1 MGSTIFLEQDLFKG
15 CRIIFDK
22 TEYTVSAD
30 FYNNFE
36 SFLNDNAKVIK
47 SLNDKVENQRKELS
61 SLLAKNKKLE
71 EENQKLRDIN
81 NKNFWPNGKAPVVD
95 FPVLQYDSIPS
106 WFDFTFTNF
115 RYDSRRTLNLPGKI
129 TIEGVSDDHKKID
142 AFVEHGDMFSGI
154 FSICRMS
161 DIKDL
166 VDKYN
171 ALVVDNRHLEL
182 EKASALN
189 SLALVETNLKGVRKK
204 VEVAEGEYEKM
215 KEVLKRWHDATGCD
229 NFNQAKKK
237 IENMAK
243 EIQEWKD
250 ATCRYSP
257 EQAKARYDGLKASN
271 TQLEALIY
279 GVEGCYKPIDIGGE
293 NQKPLCY
300 YLANRG
306 YSGAVDAINKLEKE
320 IREFRDDKEGRRTLI
335 QYKSDRI
342 NKLHNMIWGGPGY
355 HPLIVG
361 GELRTAKG
369 YLEHKGYKCFVD
381 AITSLEADIAL
392 LKDREIQ
399 CAEGTYSVFIHP
411 DHMNALQ
418 IDVKHDRYQAETRL
432 IEECSEL
439 IQALAKRKRAYSP
452 EVNYIGS
459 HELMELAHVVISAIV
474 YCRYW
479 GISNELLQKAV
490 QVKYPEPYED

>member
-1 MGSTIFLEQDLFKG
+1 MGSTIFLEQDPFKG
-15 CRIIFDK
+15 CKIIFDK

-30 FYNNFE
+30 FYNKFE

-47 SLNDKVENQRKELS
+47 SLNDKVENQRKELA

-95 FPVLQYDSIPS
+95 FPVIEYKDIPS

-115 RYDSRRTLNLPGKI
+115 RYDSRRTLNLPGKV

-142 AFVEHGDMFSGI
+142 AFLEHGDMFGGI

-161 DIKDL
+161 DIKLL

-182 EKASALN
+182 EKASTLD
-189 SLALVETNLKGVRKK
+189 SLSGLKTNLECTRKK
-204 VEVAEGEYEKM
+204 MEAARDEYEKM

-229 NFNQAKKK
+229 NFEQARKK
-237 IENMAK
+237 IEKLREATCIPFGCELDQRLLKDKNKDLQSQIKKRDEEIERLAK
-243 EIQEWKD
+243 EIQE
-250 ATCRYSP
+250 
-257 EQAKARYDGLKASN
+257 LK
-271 TQLEALIY
+271 
-279 GVEGCYKPIDIGGE
+279 
-293 NQKPLCY
+293 
-300 YLANRG
+300 
-306 YSGAVDAINKLEKE
+306 
-320 IREFRDDKEGRRTLI
+320 DDKEGRRTLI
-335 QYKSDRI
+335 QYKNNRI
-342 NKLHNMIWGGPGY
+342 FELHNMIWGGPLFP
-355 HPLIVG
+355 PLNIG
-361 GELRTAKG
+361 GNIYTVKA
-369 YLEHKGYKCFVD
+369 YLEHKGYECFVD
-381 AITSLEADIAL
+381 AIVNLEAELNL
-392 LKDREIQ
+392 LKSREVQ
-399 CAEGTYSVFIHP
+399 CAEGTYSIFIHP
-411 DHMNALQ
+411 EHMEALK

-439 IQALAKRKRAYSP
+439 IQALAKRKRNYSP
-452 EVNYIGS
+452 EVNYIGG
-459 HELMELAHVVISAIV
+459 HELTELAHVIISAIV

-490 QVKYPEPYED
+490 RVKYPEPYED

>member
-1 MGSTIFLEQDLFKG
+1 MGVTIGFEKDPINEFCSISFDNDYFYVDSELYRRFKE
-15 CRIIFDK
+15 FMH
-22 TEYTVSAD
+22 
-30 FYNNFE
+30 
-36 SFLNDNAKVIK
+36 DNMNEINAMGTKI
-47 SLNDKVENQRKELS
+47 ENQRKELS
-61 SLLAKNKKLE
+61 SLLEKNKKLE

-106 WFDFTFTNF
+106 WFDLTFTNF

-129 TIEGVSDDHKKID
+129 AIEGVSDDHKKID

-166 VDKYN
+166 IDKYN

-182 EKASALN
+182 EKASIRD
-189 SLALVETNLKGVRKK
+189 SLKLVNANLKYVRKR
-204 VEVAEGEYEKM
+204 AEEAKDEYEKM

-229 NFNQAKKK
+229 NFDQAKKK
-237 IENMAK
+237 IEKLRNEASCIPFGCELDNKLLKDKNKDLQNQIKKRDEEIENMAK
-243 EIQEWKD
+243 EIQELKD
-250 ATCRYSP
+250 
-257 EQAKARYDGLKASN
+257 G
-271 TQLEALIY
+271 
-279 GVEGCYKPIDIGGE
+279 IDAHGSLLLSRAE
-293 NQKPLCY
+293 RL
-300 YLANRG
+300 
-306 YSGAVDAINKLEKE
+306 DKLH
-320 IREFRDDKEGRRTLI
+320 
-335 QYKSDRI
+335 
-342 NKLHNMIWGGPGY
+342 NHNMIWGGPGY
-355 HPLIVG
+355 HTLTVG
-361 GELRTAKG
+361 GQLYTAGG

-381 AITSLEADIAL
+381 AVANLEADIAL

-399 CAEGTYSVFIHP
+399 CAKGTYTVFIHP
-411 DHMNALQ
+411 NHMNALQ

-459 HELMELAHVVISAIV
+459 HELMELAHVIISAIV

>member
-30 FYNNFE
+30 FYNKFE

-95 FPVLQYDSIPS
+95 FPVMQYDSIPS

-115 RYDSRRTLNLPGKI
+115 EYDSRKTLNLPANI
-129 TIEGVSDDHKKID
+129 TIKGVSDDRKKIE
-142 AFVEHGDMFSGI
+142 AFIEHGDVFSGIFSI

-171 ALVVDNRHLEL
+171 ALVVSNRHLEL
-182 EKASALN
+182 EKASALD

-237 IENMAK
+237 IEELKGRYCIPFGCELNYRLLEDKNKELQNRLKKRDEMIENMTK
-243 EIQEWKD
+243 EIQE
-250 ATCRYSP
+250 
-257 EQAKARYDGLKASN
+257 LK
-271 TQLEALIY
+271 
-279 GVEGCYKPIDIGGE
+279 
-293 NQKPLCY
+293 
-300 YLANRG
+300 
-306 YSGAVDAINKLEKE
+306 
-320 IREFRDDKEGRRTLI
+320 DDKESRKSLV
-335 QYKSDRI
+335 QYTERLE
-342 NKLHNMIWGGPGY
+342 KLHNMIWGGPGY
-355 HPLIVG
+355 HPLTVDG
-361 GELRTAKG
+361 QLYTAGG
-369 YLEHKGYKCFVD
+369 YLEHKGYKCFID
-381 AITSLEADIAL
+381 AVANLEADIAL

-399 CAEGTYSVFIHP
+399 CAEGTYTVFIHP
-411 DHMNALQ
+411 EHMDALQ
-418 IDVKHDRYQAETRL
+418 IDIKHDRYQAETRL

>member
-1 MGSTIFLEQDLFKG
+1 MGMAIFLEQDIFNG

-22 TEYTVSAD
+22 AEYTVSAD
-30 FYNNFE
+30 FYNKFE

-47 SLNDKVENQRKELS
+47 SLNDKVENQRKELA

-71 EENQKLRDIN
+71 EENQKLRD
-81 NKNFWPNGKAPVVD
+81 
-95 FPVLQYDSIPS
+95 S
-106 WFDFTFTNF
+106 
-115 RYDSRRTLNLPGKI
+115 
-129 TIEGVSDDHKKID
+129 
-142 AFVEHGDMFSGI
+142 
-154 FSICRMS
+154 
-161 DIKDL
+161 
-166 VDKYN
+166 
-171 ALVVDNRHLEL
+171 LEL
-182 EKASALN
+182 
-189 SLALVETNLKGVRKK
+189 VEVNLKSVRKK
-204 VEVAEGEYEKM
+204 AEKARDEYEKM
-215 KEVLKRWHDATGCD
+215 KEVLKRWHEATGCD
-229 NFNQAKKK
+229 NFDQAKKK

-257 EQAKARYDGLKASN
+257 EQAKVRYDWLKASN
-271 TQLEALIY
+271 MQLQALVY
-279 GVEGCYKPIDIGGE
+279 GVGGCYKPVDIGGE
-293 NQKPLCY
+293 NQRPLCD

-369 YLEHKGYKCFVD
+369 YLEHKGYKSFVD
-381 AITSLEADIAL
+381 AVANLEADIAL
-392 LKDREIQ
+392 LKNHEIQ
-399 CAEGTYSVFIHP
+399 CAEGTYTIFIHP
-411 DHMNALQ
+411 HHMNALQ

-459 HELMELAHVVISAIV
+459 HELMELAHVIISAIV

>member
-36 SFLNDNAKVIK
+36 SFLSDNAKMIK
-47 SLNDKVENQRKELS
+47 SLNDKVENQRKELA

-182 EKASALN
+182 EKASTLN
-189 SLALVETNLKGVRKK
+189 SLSGLKTNLEYTRKK
-204 VEVAEGEYEKM
+204 MEAAKDEHEKM
-215 KEVLKRWHDATGCD
+215 KEVLKRWHEATGCD
-229 NFNQAKKK
+229 NFEQARKK
-237 IENMAK
+237 IRKLEV
-243 EIQEWKD
+243 EIQDLTLGQYNKD
-250 ATCRYSP
+250 RF
-257 EQAKARYDGLKASN
+257 D
-271 TQLEALIY
+271 
-279 GVEGCYKPIDIGGE
+279 
-293 NQKPLCY
+293 
-300 YLANRG
+300 
-306 YSGAVDAINKLEKE
+306 
-320 IREFRDDKEGRRTLI
+320 
-335 QYKSDRI
+335 
-342 NKLHNMIWGGPGY
+342 KLHKMIWGW
-355 HPLIVG
+355 PLYRPLTVG
-361 GELRTAKG
+361 RDLYTVRE
-369 YLEHKGYKCFVD
+369 YLEHKGYKCLVD
-381 AITSLEADIAL
+381 AVANLEAELAL
-392 LKDREIQ
+392 LKNREIQ
-399 CAEGTYSVFIHP
+399 CAEGTYSIFIHP
-411 DHMNALQ
+411 DHMDALK
-418 IDVKHDRYQAETRL
+418 IDVKHDKYQAETRL

-439 IQALAKRKRAYSP
+439 IQALAKRKRTYSP
-452 EVNYIGS
+452 GVNYIGS
-459 HELMELAHVVISAIV
+459 HELTELAHVIISAIV
-474 YCRYW
+474 YCRMW

-490 QVKYPEPYED
+490 QVKYPEPYTKDTVED